1 MFNLIPKIMAKES
14 LNSMDDLLLFELR
27 DIYSAEEQILQ
38 ALPKMAEAA
47 SEEKLKKI
55 FQQHLN
61 ETQKQKMRLDKIA
74 EIMETNLSGMECK
87 AMQGLIAEGQEILQ
101 AQAEASIKDAALI
114 AAAQRIEHYEISA
127 YGTAVNY
134 AERMAEDEVAD
145 LLSETLKEEK
155 EADSKL
161 NRIAIKSINKKA
173 EAVH

>member
-1 MFNLIPKIMAKES
+1 MAKES

-47 SEEKLKKI
+47 SDEKLKKI

-61 ETQKQKMRLDKIA
+61 ETQKQKMRLDKIC

-87 AMQGLIAEGQEILQ
+87 AMKGLIAEGEEIIQ